1 MKKDYF
7 TLNKNQILTLFEH
20 NEYFSIEEIKVILH
34 SLKEQSLISNSL
46 SLDSFLLKLI
56 DEGLIQKSINIR
68 GHLKTRYTF
77 NKTFNVLDFCNS
89 LSKNTFFSMT
99 TTLNIQGL
107 TDFRNNYIFVSKERT
122 KRVEQRSI
130 NLIQEN
136 IDNAFKKK
144 PKRTTA
150 HDKIENY
157 NIILLEANNTN
168 SFEIIKYNGYKIS
181 SINRSFVEIIS
192 NIHYFQSS
200 SRVIEVFS
208 KIKDSLSIDIIY
220 DVIDNFKFIYP
231 YFQLA
236 GYYLERI
243 GYSKDELL
251 KFHSKKQNLKFYTEK
266 NKDNYSFDS
275 YWNIFY

>member
-20 NEYFSIEEIKVILH
+20 NEYFSIDEIKVILH

-99 TTLNIQGL
+99 TALNIQGF
-107 TDFRNNYIFVSKERT
+107 TDFRNSYIFVSKERT
-122 KRVEQRSI
+122 KRVEQGSI

-208 KIKDSLSIDIIY
+208 KIKDSLNIDIIY